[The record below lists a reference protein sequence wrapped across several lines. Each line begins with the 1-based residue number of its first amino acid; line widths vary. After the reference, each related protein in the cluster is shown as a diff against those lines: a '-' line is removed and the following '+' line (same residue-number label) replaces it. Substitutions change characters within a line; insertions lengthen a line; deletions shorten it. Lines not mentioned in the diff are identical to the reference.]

1 MNETQQFAYDIL
13 QAGHNVFLTGSAGTG
28 KSYVINNFKNN
39 YQNRNELAITSTTG
53 ISALLIGGRTL
64 HSWAG
69 IGLGEDD
76 KDVLLKKVE
85 ANPNSCK
92 RWKRVK
98 TLVIDEISMLKP
110 SLFDK
115 LNYIAKKMK
124 NSDLPFGGIQIVMV
138 GDFCQL
144 PVIKGGG
151 KFCFDSNTWKECEFI
166 TAYLTKIVRQDNLEF
181 SNILQKIRLGICDD
195 ECKSLLDKRV
205 GIWKK
210 NTKDKNGI
218 IPTKLYS
225 TNKNVDEIN
234 NKELQKLIDSGNDKR
249 TFTVKYDVKFTK
261 LYMNQLENLLKFI
274 TKDLNNNLILT
285 IGTQVMLTKNI
296 DLACGLANGSRGVIT
311 DFTEDDLPIVKF
323 VNGIETEI
331 DYFKQDYRDEDNKII
346 LKYIPLK
353 LAWASTIHKC
363 QGATL
368 DSAVI
373 NLGNI
378 FEYGQAYVALSRIR
392 NLENLYIT
400 KINYDKINC
409 HPNALKFYEA
419 LI

>member
-1 MNETQQFAYDIL
+1 MNEKQQFAYDVL

-28 KSYVINNFKNN
+28 KSYVINKFKEN
-39 YQNRNELAITSTTG
+39 YEKRNELAITSTTG

-69 IGLGEDD
+69 IGLGEDEED
-76 KDVLLKKVE
+76 ILLKRIE
-85 ANPNSCK
+85 ASPNAVK
-92 RWKRVK
+92 KWQRVK

-115 LNYIAKKMK
+115 LNYIAKQMK
-124 NSDLPFGGIQIVMV
+124 NSELPFGGIQIVMV

-151 KFCFDSNTWKECEFI
+151 KFCFDSKAWKECEFI
-166 TAYLTKIVRQDNLEF
+166 TAYLTDIVRQDNLEF
-181 SNILQKIRLGICDD
+181 SNILQKIRLGNCDE

-210 NTKDKNGI
+210 DTKDKNGI

-234 NKELQKLIDSGNDKR
+234 NKELQKLIDSGKEKQ
-249 TFTVKYDVKFTK
+249 TFNVKYKVKFTK
-261 LYMNQLENLLKFI
+261 LYQGQLENLLKFI

-285 IGTQVMLTKNI
+285 IGTQVMLSKNI
-296 DLACGLANGSRGVIT
+296 DVSCGLANGSRGVIT
-311 DFTEDDLPIVKF
+311 NFTEDNLPIVKF
-323 VNGIETEI
+323 VNGIETEV

-346 LKYIPLK
+346 LEYIPLK
-353 LAWASTIHKC
+353 LAWASTIHKS

-392 NLENLYIT
+392 CLDNLYIT

-409 HPNALKFYEA
+409 HPNALTFYEE
-419 LI
+419 LM